1 VGKTYCV
8 SFWLN
13 LAEASGYAHNKIGAY
28 LDNGAINKLPLAPGS
43 EITTVTPQV
52 YTNTKIMDTAN
63 WTQIE
68 GSFVATGNETHISIG
83 NFFPN
88 AAVDTVVTNYWF
100 SYQQYSYYLIDDV
113 SVVPI
118 DLPANA
124 GKDTWVEQ
132 GKQVQIGRV
141 GDSTAKALNC
151 KWYHKGILIDSG
163 AIISVNANAVKYAV
177 DTYVVVQTICG
188 LVKTDTV
195 LVRTVGTSIP
205 LLGVDG
211 AGFSIYPNPNK
222 GQFNIRQSSIEDGIV
237 DVRMYNAMGMLVR
250 AEKVNFSNGQALF
263 QAPEATSGLY
273 LLCISNQQQK
283 TTCLKFKID

>member
-1 VGKTYCV
+1 
-8 SFWLN
+8 
-13 LAEASGYAHNKIGAY
+13 
-28 LDNGAINKLPLAPGS
+28 
-43 EITTVTPQV
+43 
-52 YTNTKIMDTAN
+52 
-63 WTQIE
+63 
-68 GSFVATGNETHISIG
+68 
-83 NFFPN
+83 
-88 AAVDTVVTNYWF
+88 
-100 SYQQYSYYLIDDV
+100 
-113 SVVPI
+113 
-118 DLPANA
+118 LPANA

-211 AGFSIYPNPNK
+211 AGFSIYPNPSSGTITIAHTSLRGEGTTTK
-222 GQFNIRQSSIEDGIV
+222 QSIKVYDLLG
-237 DVRMYNAMGMLVR
+237 RLVQQQQIMF
-250 AEKVNFSNGQALF
+250 KHQ
-263 QAPEATSGLY
+263 EATINLNLTNGSYILEVEDEAGNLQRERMV
-273 LLCISNQQQK
+273 IQ
-283 TTCLKFKID
+283 